1 MGIRRAFFWL
11 LRLGVVV
18 YAATLFAV
26 IAWSFLWP
34 APDFAEL
41 PQAETV
47 VCLASGH
54 NKDGSICK
62 YSEQRAKTCTD
73 LIIAGKT
80 RHVVMTGTSQIEM
93 SVAEMMANVARA
105 DGVNNEA
112 ITEERLARS
121 TLQNALFSMP
131 FLDADQ
137 PVFLVTDSFHLPRSW
152 ISFRWAGYNDLILV
166 PASARDGESWV
177 WPRPWALMREPLAIW
192 FNLIRGGLW
201 TLANRFGV
209 ENTAWLM

>member
-1 MGIRRAFFWL
+1 MGIKRAFLKL

-26 IAWSFLWP
+26 IGWSFLWP
-34 APDFAEL
+34 TPDFSNL
-41 PQAETV
+41 PQADVV

-54 NKDGSICK
+54 KKDGTIGK

-73 LIIAGKT
+73 LITAGKAQ
-80 RHVVMTGTSQIEM
+80 HVIMTGASQIDVT
-93 SVAEMMANVARA
+93 VAEMMANAARA
-105 DGVNNEA
+105 DGVSDEA

-131 FLDADQ
+131 FLDSDK

-152 ISFRWAGYNDLILV
+152 ISFRWAGYQDLILV
-166 PASARDGESWV
+166 AASARDGENWV

-192 FNLIRGGLW
+192 FNLFRGGLW